1 MDRDY
6 VIIEIEFQLESEFHP
21 YGHFVCLRFIDD
33 HPSHIKMKKL
43 IKDMNDQPDV
53 KLVDYNYII
62 KPINEATD
70 ISGLDVTIH

>member
-1 MDRDY
+1 
-6 VIIEIEFQLESEFHP
+6 
-21 YGHFVCLRFIDD
+21 
-33 HPSHIKMKKL
+33 
-43 IKDMNDQPDV
+43 MNYQPDL